1 MSVLGACGSFRW
13 PIFFWALGPA
23 PPHSLLKKMRFVV
36 FRKSDY
42 TLPAKVALEA
52 PVTTHAPLGPL
63 PRPLLRTCAAEE
75 VVLELLAQHARQL
88 RHTASPLALRLAPV
102 AGAAGG
108 CQQGGRQVD
117 LL

>member
-1 MSVLGACGSFRW
+1 
-13 PIFFWALGPA
+13 
-23 PPHSLLKKMRFVV
+23 MRIVV

-42 TLPAKVALEA
+42 TFPAKVALEA

-88 RHTASPLALRLAPV
+88 RHTASPLAP
-102 AGAAGG
+102 
-108 CQQGGRQVD
+108 
-117 LL
+117 